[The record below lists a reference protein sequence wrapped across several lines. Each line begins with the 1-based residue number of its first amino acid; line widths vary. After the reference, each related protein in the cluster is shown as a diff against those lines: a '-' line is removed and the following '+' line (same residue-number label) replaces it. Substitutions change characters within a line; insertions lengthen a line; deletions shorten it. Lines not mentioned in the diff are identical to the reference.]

1 LNPSRPKARTEK
13 PLLLAF
19 SCPTFGLTNL
29 AKAKWPSKENSNK
42 KEFSAR
48 SLAEA
53 FSENQLSACR
63 SQGLGAGRSKRAVLT
78 HHTRF
83 GYPLRLL
90 FYGSTHPTS
99 WVGSL
104 SVKRGKKKSNFK
116 KLFNL
121 N

>member
-1 LNPSRPKARTEK
+1 M
-13 PLLLAF
+13 
-19 SCPTFGLTNL
+19 
-29 AKAKWPSKENSNK
+29 AKALPKGEPKSLYFWPFLYSPLGCT
-42 KEFSAR
+42 FA
-48 SLAEA
+48 
-53 FSENQLSACR
+53 LSACR

-78 HHTRF
+78 HHTCF